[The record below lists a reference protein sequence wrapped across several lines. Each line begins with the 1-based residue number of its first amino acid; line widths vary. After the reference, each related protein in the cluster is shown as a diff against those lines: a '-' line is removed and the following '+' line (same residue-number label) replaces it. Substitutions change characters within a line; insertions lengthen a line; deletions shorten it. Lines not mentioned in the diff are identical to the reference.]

1 MVKHPSEEEVQCRFE
16 SYIFIFF
23 FRKFRIGYNEGKW
36 NSLGYARRWLRRHN
50 HANSS
55 MVEHSKQFE
64 RRAFEAYNPLFFS
77 HV

>member
-1 MVKHPSEEEVQCRFE
+1 MGKHLSLRAGIVGSNPTLH
-16 SYIFIFF
+16 YFF

-55 MVEHSKQFE
+55 MVEHSK
-64 RRAFEAYNPLFFS
+64 
-77 HV
+77 